1 MEQTIK
7 EIEVNIIYSW
17 YLGYE
22 LDKKY
27 LILSFLE
34 KIPKK
39 TQNFTKR
46 NLKKKLIWRKKII
59 KKTLNF
65 DKPIKE
71 KRIKQSTTN
80 MECSTFHKDKYKK
93 VFEYSANTASNKNNF
108 VLYFVVNPSNI
119 HDSKAFQI
127 LYENKKINI

>member
-1 MEQTIK
+1 MEK
-7 EIEVNIIYSW
+7 ENH
-17 YLGYE
+17 
-22 LDKKY
+22 
-27 LILSFLE
+27 
-34 KIPKK
+34 
-39 TQNFTKR
+39 
-46 NLKKKLIWRKKII
+46 

>member
-39 TQNFTKR
+39 TQNFTKS
-46 NLKKKLIWRKKII
+46 NLKKINLEKENH